1 MTHYDVCMRTTLT
14 LDDDLAAALK
24 ERARRTDQPF
34 KQVVNDT
41 LRRGLS
47 PVLAEAGPDYQVR
60 PHHSGFRPGVDPVRL
75 NQLNDSLEAA
85 AFADSPTE

>member
-1 MTHYDVCMRTTLT
+1 MRTTLT

-24 ERARRTDQPF
+24 EQARRADQPF

-47 PVLAEAGPDYQVR
+47 PVLAEAESGYEVR
-60 PHHSGFRPGVDPVRL
+60 PHDSGFRPGVDPLRL
-75 NQLNDSLEAA
+75 NQLNDALEADD
-85 AFADSPTE
+85 FAGSPPQ

>member
-1 MTHYDVCMRTTLT
+1 MRTTLT

-24 ERARRTDQPF
+24 EQSRRADKPF

-47 PVLAEAGPDYQVR
+47 PVLAEAESNYVVR
-60 PHHSGFRPGVDPVRL
+60 PHDSGFRPGVDPLRL

-85 AFADSPTE
+85 GFAGSPPQ

>member
-1 MTHYDVCMRTTLT
+1 MT

-24 ERARRTDQPF
+24 ERARLTDQPF

-47 PVLAEAGPDYQVR
+47 PAPDEAGPAYRVR
-60 PHHSGFRPGVDPVRL
+60 PHDSGFRPGVDPLRL
-75 NQLNDSLEAA
+75 NQLNDALETAGFTA
-85 AFADSPTE
+85 VPAP

>member
-1 MTHYDVCMRTTLT
+1 MRTTLT

-24 ERARRTDQPF
+24 EQARRADKPF

-47 PVLAEAGPDYQVR
+47 PALAEAESGYQIT
-60 PHHSGFRPGVDPVRL
+60 PHHSGFRPGVDPLRL

-85 AFADSPTE
+85 DFAGSPPL